1 MMSNKLIDSHFVSQ
15 SQVCI
20 LQTLVV
26 AQDRGGFRGI
36 YRQILIDEFFQS
48 CKTVWTV
55 RSTDIF
61 HVSFIL
67 AEFLRLVMIGAD
79 EPVGFFS
86 FKEYCLL
93 WGFFNDSGF
102 AIFGR
107 TYQDGFGDEC
117 LPFLCDGKS
126 LINRGR
132 ILQDFSGQNGN
143 RSGGTCWNSRL
154 GGIDR
159 DGQPRFVHAG

>member
-1 MMSNKLIDSHFVSQ
+1 MMSNELIDSHFVSQ
-15 SQVCI
+15 SQVRI

-26 AQDRGGFRGI
+26 AQDRGGLGGV
-36 YRQILIDEFFQS
+36 YRHIFIDEFFQS

-61 HVSFIL
+61 HISFIL
-67 AEFLRLVMIGAD
+67 TEFLRLVMIGAD
-79 EPVGFFS
+79 ESVGFFP
-86 FKEYCLL
+86 FKEHCLL

-117 LPFLCDGKS
+117 LPFLSNGKS
-126 LINRGR
+126 LINR
-132 ILQDFSGQNGN
+132 
-143 RSGGTCWNSRL
+143 
-154 GGIDR
+154 
-159 DGQPRFVHAG
+159 

>member
-126 LINRGR
+126 LINR
-132 ILQDFSGQNGN
+132 
-143 RSGGTCWNSRL
+143 
-154 GGIDR
+154 
-159 DGQPRFVHAG
+159 